1 MNINKCYY
9 IIFNKV
15 SEEFDKN
22 NYEDAYNLYINDID
36 FWKNK
41 DEIKLYK
48 ENIGHCYFKKA
59 WIEYENAELDSG
71 FLKCNNFS

>member
-22 NYEDAYNLYINDID
+22 NYEEAYNLYINAID
-36 FWKNK
+36 FCKKNGWN
-41 DEIKLYK
+41 
-48 ENIGHCYFKKA
+48 NIM
-59 WIEYENAELDSG
+59 
-71 FLKCNNFS
+71 

>member
-22 NYEDAYNLYINDID
+22 NYEEVYNLYINAID
-36 FWKNK
+36 FCKKK
-41 DEIKLYK
+41 DEIKLCK
-48 ENIGHCYFKKA
+48 ENIGDCYFNKA
-59 WIEYENAELDSG
+59 LIEYENAKLESG
-71 FLKCNNFS
+71 F